1 MKIIWK
7 VAPKPTGR
15 YRSFAHREWPTAY
28 YGSTEGKPA
37 AFLVCDDDY
46 TPSLVMAGRH
56 GPLSIIMLHHQHPGA
71 GASWK
76 RFRLKK
82 TAATLDEAKKMV
94 QAFLD
99 EHIDWYP
106 KEDLK

>member
-1 MKIIWK
+1 MKLYWK

-15 YRSFAHREWPTAY
+15 YRSFESRAWPTPY
-28 YGSTEGKPA
+28 YDKELNKPA

-46 TPSLVMAGRH
+46 TPSLVVAGRH
-56 GPLSIIMLHHQHPGA
+56 APLTIIVLHHQHPDG

-94 QAFLD
+94 LEFVQSHA
-99 EHIDWYP
+99 DWHP
-106 KEDLK
+106 KDKQT